1 MKGANFGEVLD
12 LMAEGISAVRKDEK
26 DYLGEDG
33 FLHCGYC
40 HMAKQSLV
48 NWYDGGKKIVPIPCK
63 CVKENLKKL
72 RDAEVIAELKSKS
85 GFEEKFRNCTFEDLV
100 ITDENRRNVN
110 LGKRYVDRFDEL
122 YKENQGLM
130 FYGNT
135 GTGKSMMAHCIA
147 NELMNKLYSTASLSL
162 AKILKSGFKNAEEE
176 ASIMNRVTRVKLLI
190 VDDLGAERGTD
201 YAQEFVYSVIDTRCN
216 SMKPMI
222 ITTNLTLDDMQR
234 CQELKYKRIYERI
247 LDCCYPVLFSGTSWR
262 MRHAAQRYDKL
273 SKMLEGDS

>member
-1 MKGANFGEVLD
+1 MKGTNFGEALD
-12 LMAEGISAVRKDEK
+12 VMVEEISAARRDKN

-40 HMAKQSLV
+40 KMPKQSLV
-48 NWYDGGKKIVPIPCK
+48 NWHDGSKKLVPITCK
-63 CVKENLKKL
+63 CRKDRLQAKMNE
-72 RDAEVIAELKSKS
+72 ELKESLRSKS
-85 GFEEKFRNCTFEDLV
+85 NFEEKFRNCTFDDIV
-100 ITDENRRNVN
+100 VN
-110 LGKRYVDRFDEL
+110 DDNSRAVKLSKRYIEKFDEL

-135 GTGKSMMAHCIA
+135 GTGKSMTAHCIA

-176 ASIMNRVTRVKLLI
+176 ASIMNRVTSVKLLI

-222 ITTNLTLDDMQR
+222 VTTNLTLNDMQQ
-234 CQELKYKRIYERI
+234 CQDLKYKRIYERI